1 MKLDY
6 FFSPQNGAIINNLNH
21 FGRTPLMVASR
32 FNSVEII
39 KYLLKKGAKIEKQDK
54 EYFTP
59 LLVKK
64 YLNLF
69 EIKREIEVFLQLAS
83 FEGNP
88 EAVDVLLDHE
98 ADIFATDKVDKT
110 VLFWAAA
117 NNHLETVKVGI
128 ERDFPPE
135 YKKVKI

>member
-1 MKLDY
+1 M
-6 FFSPQNGAIINNLNH
+6 
-21 FGRTPLMVASR
+21 
-32 FNSVEII
+32 
-39 KYLLKKGAKIEKQDK
+39 
-54 EYFTP
+54 
-59 LLVKK
+59 
-64 YLNLF
+64 
-69 EIKREIEVFLQLAS
+69 FLQLAS

-128 ERDFPPE
+128 ESGFPLE
-135 YKKVKI
+135 YKN